1 MRRPISGILHPP
13 NGRKRATVETGMKHK
28 AIPLQDAMLE
38 LGRCG
43 FQSFGSATQGSGN
56 TGRALSADGMTWAE
70 LVELRSGLR
79 GSLRQLLG
87 KGVLRGAGCTAQF
100 TSEFSNGDCVVTTTT
115 LLEPA
120 AGAELEVLPLDTP
133 IATLALR
140 HMQRVG
146 EALLRRHPLKLRIL
160 GASEPGSA
168 EQRHGSAPVLGVA
181 ELRQLGVP
189 ERLALMIAGDCAD
202 TAELP
207 H

>member
-1 MRRPISGILHPP
+1 MIH
-13 NGRKRATVETGMKHK
+13 RAVR
-28 AIPLQDAMLE
+28 LQDAILE

-43 FQSFGSATQGSGN
+43 FQPFGSATQGSGK

-100 TSEFSNGDCVVTTTT
+100 TSEFSNGDCIVTTTAP
-115 LLEPA
+115 LEAA
-120 AGAELEVLPLDTP
+120 AGVELEVLPMDTP
-133 IATLALR
+133 VAALALR
-140 HMQRVG
+140 HMHRLG
-146 EALLRRHPLKLRIL
+146 EILLRRHPLKPRVHNADEIG
-160 GASEPGSA
+160 GAE
-168 EQRHGSAPVLGVA
+168 RR
-181 ELRQLGVP
+181 LRQHGTAPCRPALSVVELCELGVP
-189 ERLALMIAGDCAD
+189 KRLAVMIAGDCVD